1 MENVIVKEEEVTIP
15 CNAVTGSSISS
26 SSSVSSFSARP
37 MEGLHEMGPPPFL
50 IKTFDMVEDPSTD
63 TIVSWSKARNSFI
76 VWDSIKFST
85 LLLPKFFKHNNF
97 SSFIRQLNTYG
108 FRKVDPDRWEFANE
122 GFLGG
127 QKHLLRNI
135 KRRRNVGQN
144 IQHQGGACVEIGHY
158 GLEGEMERLR
168 RDRNVL
174 MSEIVKLRQQQQV
187 SREQIRTMESRLQS
201 TERKQQQMMTFLA
214 KALTNPA
221 FVQNLMQRNEQGR
234 VFEGIEIGRK
244 RRLTASPSAE
254 SLQEEVLSAAVEA
267 TEGLASVESE
277 IQTLFSAALDDESSS
292 DVKEPI
298 VEPDP
303 IPSSVGANLGSV
315 GEISWE
321 ELLSE
326 DLLGEG
332 EGYVGDE
339 QEVDVPVEDLVP
351 DPSNWGEDL
360 QDLIDQMGFLRS
372 KPE

>member
-351 DPSNWGEDL
+351 DPSNWGQSYDR
-360 QDLIDQMGFLRS
+360 G
-372 KPE
+372 

>member
-15 CNAVTGSSISS
+15 CNAGTGSSISS

-50 IKTFDMVEDPSTD
+50 IKIFDMVEDPSTD

-127 QKHLLRNI
+127 QKHLLKKI

-158 GLEGEMERLR
+158 GLDGEMERLR

-174 MSEIVKLRQQQQV
+174 MAELVKLRQQQQV

-221 FVQNLMQRNEQGR
+221 FVQNLMQHNEQGR

-298 VEPDP
+298 LEPAP
-303 IPSSVGANLGSV
+303 IPSSVGANLGNV
-315 GEISWE
+315 NEISWE

-351 DPSNWGEDL
+351 DPSNWERWQEDAR
-360 QDLIDQMGFLRS
+360 GCN
-372 KPE
+372 